1 MQINKPSKLSLA
13 QLPTPLQSLDRL
25 SDKLGGPRIWLKRD
39 DLTGSATSGNKIRK
53 LEFTFAHALN
63 SGCDAVITCGGIQSN
78 HCRTTALLAAQ
89 LGLRCILVLRGEKPN
104 TLQGN
109 TVLDALA
116 GAELKFI
123 PAKEYQKNLNQILES
138 EQQKLEQAGLNP
150 WVIPTGASDGIGIWG
165 YINAAEELKQDFDR
179 LNIQPSHI
187 LHATGSGGTQAGL
200 TLGAYLH
207 KMQSQVV
214 GINVCDD
221 EAYFQTKVRED
232 ISDWQQRSDYPLN
245 MEELDIQ
252 VIDGYVGAG
261 YGKADQAVFQ
271 TISELAKLEGVILD
285 PVYSGKAFNGLIT
298 EIKQGRFG
306 HVSGKSSSDIVFVHT
321 GGIFGLYAYQQQ
333 LHSILDI

>member
-1 MQINKPSKLSLA
+1 MNIHQPQKLSLA
-13 QLPTPLQSLDRL
+13 QLPTPLQPLDRL
-25 SDKLGGPRIWLKRD
+25 SERLGGPRIWLKRD

-53 LEFTFAHALN
+53 LEFIFAHALN
-63 SGCDAVITCGGIQSN
+63 NGCDAVITCGGIQSN

-89 LGLRCILVLRGEKPN
+89 LGLRCILVLRGEKPD

-109 TVLDALA
+109 TILDALA

-123 PAKEYQKNLNQILES
+123 PQKEYQKNYKQILHS
-138 EQQKLEQAGLNP
+138 EKQQLEQEGFKP
-150 WVIPTGASDGIGIWG
+150 WIIPIGASDGIGIWG
-165 YINAAEELKQDFDR
+165 YINAAEELKQDFAR

-200 TLGAYLH
+200 TLGVYLH
-207 KMQSQVV
+207 NMQSQVV

-221 EAYFQTKVRED
+221 EAYFQTKVKED
-232 ISDWQQRSDYPLN
+232 ISDWQQRNDYPLN
-245 MEELDIQ
+245 MKDLNIQ

-261 YGKADQAVFQ
+261 YAQADQAVFQ
-271 TISELAKLEGVILD
+271 TISELAQLEGVVLD
-285 PVYSGKAFNGLIT
+285 PVYSGKAFNGLIN
-298 EIKQGRFG
+298 EIKQDRFG
-306 HVSGKSSSDIVFVHT
+306 HSSDKNSSDIVFVHT